1 MELCRIGVM
10 VGAIVAEVVVTVV
23 GAADKITA
31 TAAEVMVEVI
41 AVEIVLE
48 VEKMEE
54 LDAATTVVVPVP
66 VAGTKPDSLG

>member
-1 MELCRIGVM
+1 M
-10 VGAIVAEVVVTVV
+10 VGAIVAEVAATVV

-66 VAGTKPDSLG
+66 VAGTKPDSPE